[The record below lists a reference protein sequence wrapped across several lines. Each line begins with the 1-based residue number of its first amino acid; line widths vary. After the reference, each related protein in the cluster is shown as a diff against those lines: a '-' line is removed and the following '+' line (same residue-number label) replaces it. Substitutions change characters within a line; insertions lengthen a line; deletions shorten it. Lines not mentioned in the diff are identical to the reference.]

1 MYSEMNWLQMC
12 VSLIVLLSGIW
23 FYRSFTKKVE
33 GFQQK
38 EPFILRE
45 DNDVYD
51 DFYIPE
57 HDKLF
62 KTDMYSEDDVQTIIL
77 YTQPS
82 IDTSS
87 FLDVGCGSGSLL
99 KKLQDKH
106 FTVFGVDKSSSMVNH
121 AKQNLNN
128 DEIVCKDVLDDPML
142 YENKSF
148 SHILCTHF
156 TIYEIE
162 DKTKLMRHCF
172 HWLKSGGF
180 LVVHIV
186 DIEKFN
192 MVVPNSELYSHM
204 DVQQKRIRNTTIEN
218 EEYTYKNK
226 YLDKNDATIQ
236 VEEFQKNGIVRQNE
250 RKLYFEKKENI
261 IACALKCGFLVHAD
275 ASYDKFDSQQYLV
288 IFAKPQCGDC

>member
-45 DNDVYD
+45 DNNVYD

-62 KTDMYSEDDVQTIIL
+62 KTDMYSEDDLQTIIL

-82 IDTSS
+82 MYTSS
-87 FLDVGCGSGSLL
+87 FLDIGCGSGSLL

-106 FTVFGVDKSSSMVNH
+106 FTVFGVDKSSSMVKH
-121 AKQNLNN
+121 AKQNLKSE
-128 DEIVCKDVLDDPML
+128 EIICQDVLANPIL

-148 SHILCTHF
+148 SHILCTHLLF
-156 TIYEIE
+156 MKS
-162 DKTKLMRHCF
+162 KTKL
-172 HWLKSGGF
+172 
-180 LVVHIV
+180 
-186 DIEKFN
+186 N
-192 MVVPNSELYSHM
+192 
-204 DVQQKRIRNTTIEN
+204 
-218 EEYTYKNK
+218 
-226 YLDKNDATIQ
+226 
-236 VEEFQKNGIVRQNE
+236 
-250 RKLYFEKKENI
+250 
-261 IACALKCGFLVHAD
+261 
-275 ASYDKFDSQQYLV
+275 
-288 IFAKPQCGDC
+288 